1 MRCELAWFG
10 HVTLQDNFSN
20 TFLQGTLERGQHRG
34 QQKKFWM
41 DSVKVWTSLALPMPE
56 LLRVASRRKDRT
68 RISAEA
74 SLVSLHPYP
83 HPPPPTPPTTH
94 LVSGLT

>member
-41 DSVKVWTSLALPMPE
+41 DNVKTSEVICLCQ
-56 LLRVASRRKDRT
+56 DCT
-68 RISAEA
+68 
-74 SLVSLHPYP
+74 
-83 HPPPPTPPTTH
+83 
-94 LVSGLT
+94 